1 MEDMLN
7 SENYPEDID
16 DIEQD
21 DDDDYCEPSSED
33 LEMGFNPYMGCC
45 DYDC

>member
-21 DDDDYCEPSSED
+21 DDDGYYEPSSAD
-33 LEMGFNPYMGCC
+33 LEMGFNPYM
-45 DYDC
+45 